1 MTRRDNTPGE
11 QFLVLT
17 CVKHQRA
24 DAPGRPEFQFRGGV
38 LTLNFRCYSPE
49 TRFFGKT
56 GFLHTLVSAR
66 SNIFHMTSPQPNDL
80 PQPAADDCAP
90 AFLPGTHVEMIRD
103 VAAGSR
109 PEFALFDFDG
119 TLSLIR
125 EGWQQ
130 VMVPMMVTI
139 LADTETEET
148 AQELGRVAEEFVM
161 ELNGKQTIYQMIR
174 LAEEV
179 AARGGVPENP
189 LVYKH
194 RYHELLMQRVLSRR
208 DALRDGR
215 AVPADWLVPGA
226 LDALA
231 ALRDLDVL
239 MFLASGTDEQYVIE
253 EAELLGV
260 AEFFGGR
267 IYGAV
272 DDYRNFSKQMVI
284 ERILEDNNVDGSRLI
299 GFGDGY
305 VEIDNVKS
313 AGGIA
318 VAVASDE
325 AGRSGKPDTWKRAR
339 LIGVGADIVIP
350 DFREFDVLCGY
361 LWKDC

>member
-1 MTRRDNTPGE
+1 MT
-11 QFLVLT
+11 
-17 CVKHQRA
+17 A
-24 DAPGRPEFQFRGGV
+24 
-38 LTLNFRCYSPE
+38 S
-49 TRFFGKT
+49 
-56 GFLHTLVSAR
+56 
-66 SNIFHMTSPQPNDL
+66 QPNDL
-80 PQPAADDCAP
+80 AQSSANAP
-90 AFLPGTHVEMIRD
+90 AFLPGTQVEIIH
-103 VAAGSR
+103 AASADSR

-139 LADTETEET
+139 LGDTETEESP
-148 AQELGRVAEEFVM
+148 QELGRVAEEFVM

-174 LAEEV
+174 LSEEV
-179 AARGGVPENP
+179 AARGGAPENP

-194 RYHELLMQRVLSRR
+194 RYHELLMQHVLSRR
-208 DALRDGR
+208 DALRDGS
-215 AVPADWLVPGA
+215 AAPTDWLVPGA

-231 ALRDLDVL
+231 ALRDRDVL

-260 AEFFGGR
+260 AEFFDGR
-267 IYGAV
+267 IHGAV
-272 DDYRNFSKQMVI
+272 DDYRSFSKQMVI
-284 ERILEDNNVDGSRLI
+284 ERILDENNVDGARLI

-313 AGGIA
+313 AGGVA

-325 AGRSGKPDTWKRAR
+325 SERSGIADAWKRER
-339 LIGVGADIVIP
+339 LIGVGADVVIP
-350 DFREFDVLCGY
+350 DFREFDALCGY
-361 LWKDC
+361 LWKDR

>member
-1 MTRRDNTPGE
+1 
-11 QFLVLT
+11 
-17 CVKHQRA
+17 
-24 DAPGRPEFQFRGGV
+24 
-38 LTLNFRCYSPE
+38 
-49 TRFFGKT
+49 
-56 GFLHTLVSAR
+56 
-66 SNIFHMTSPQPNDL
+66 MTSSNLNDI
-80 PQPAADDCAP
+80 QQTDSNDGGSAFIQGTQVEITHTTSAD
-90 AFLPGTHVEMIRD
+90 
-103 VAAGSR
+103 SR

-139 LADTETEET
+139 LADTETEES
-148 AQELGRVAEEFVM
+148 AQELGQVAEEFVM

-174 LAEEV
+174 LSEEV
-179 AARGGVPENP
+179 AARGGAPEDP

-208 DALRDGR
+208 DALRDGS
-215 AVPADWLVPGA
+215 AAPTDWLVPGA

-231 ALRDLDVL
+231 ALRDRDVL

-260 AEFFGGR
+260 AEFFDGR
-267 IYGAV
+267 IHGAV
-272 DDYRNFSKQMVI
+272 DDYRSFSKQMVI
-284 ERILEDNNVDGSRLI
+284 ERILDENNVDGARLI

-325 AGRSGKPDTWKRAR
+325 SGRSGKADAWKRER
-339 LIGVGADIVIP
+339 LIGVGADVVIP
-350 DFREFDVLCGY
+350 DFREFDALCNH
-361 LWKDC
+361 LWKGC